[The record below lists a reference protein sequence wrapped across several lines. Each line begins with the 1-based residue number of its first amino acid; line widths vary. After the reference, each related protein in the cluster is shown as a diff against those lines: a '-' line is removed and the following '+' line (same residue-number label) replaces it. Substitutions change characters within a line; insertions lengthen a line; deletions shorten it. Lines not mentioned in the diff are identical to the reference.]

1 MAEPPCT
8 VAIVPWPML
17 IALTIAAPSAP
28 RTSPTTIQSAR
39 VRTAG
44 TITSAHEMPAPSL
57 VEGMRAW

>member
-8 VAIVPWPML
+8 VAIVPWPMH
-17 IALTIAAPSAP
+17 IACTMAPPSAP

-44 TITSAHEMPAPSL
+44 TIMSAQQMPTPSL
-57 VEGMRAW
+57 VDGMRAW